1 MRTELEL
8 QTCIYATH
16 ASFDKTGMP
25 APYSLDLRWRSV
37 WLFLVPQ
44 MSPAEISQYLCVS
57 QRTVQRYISMFEQTG
72 DVKPITQRHGP
83 PKLLGEFEQLLL
95 LRMIS
100 ENVGIYLHEIQEKIQ
115 AIFGVAVSLSTLCR
129 TLKFM
134 GCTRQVCQRIALQR
148 SYECRARFMAEIS
161 IYDPHNY
168 VDMD

>member
-1 MRTELEL
+1 
-8 QTCIYATH
+8 
-16 ASFDKTGMP
+16 
-25 APYSLDLRWRSV
+25 
-37 WLFLVPQ
+37 
-44 MSPAEISQYLCVS
+44 MSPSEISQYLCVS

-115 AIFGVAVSLSTLCR
+115 AMFGVAVSLSTLCR

-134 GCTRQVCQRIALQR
+134 GCTNKFANALHYKEVMNVVL
-148 SYECRARFMAEIS
+148 SLWLKFPSMIHIC
-161 IYDPHNY
+161 
-168 VDMD
+168 